1 MGERKYVH
9 LMFIAGGMVMA
20 YVLVQTT
27 DWVWGYFQKPEPVR
41 VFLTGVV
48 LAGLL
53 TFLMWRS
60 PRYFALG
67 SEIVSELRKVTW
79 PTRKETSQ
87 ATVVVIILVIIRALI
102 LGFFDFFWSWATNL
116 LLT

>member
-9 LMFIAGGMVMA
+9 LMFVTGGMVLA

-27 DWVWGYFQKPEPVR
+27 DWIWGYFQKPDPMW
-41 VFLTGVV
+41 
-48 LAGLL
+48 
-53 TFLMWRS
+53 TFLIGVALAAIFAFGMWRS
-60 PRYFALG
+60 PRVFSVG
-67 SEIVSELRKVTW
+67 SEIVGELRKVTW

-87 ATVVVIILVIIRALI
+87 ATVVVIILVIICAI
-102 LGFFDFFWSWATNL
+102 FLGLFDFFWSWASNL